1 MKKKTDGFSIKM
13 KKDFSVEKDTTE
25 EGLSIVSRLLICAH
39 SFDLH
44 NPVYELSFTDKEA
57 EAQRS

>member
-25 EGLSIVSRLLICAH
+25 EGLSIVSRLPAPYLCSLI
-39 SFDLH
+39 
-44 NPVYELSFTDKEA
+44 
-57 EAQRS
+57 